1 MSKYCYYCGAEGA
14 NLPLQI
20 SPTFTAAGMIKV
32 AHSDVMCDRC
42 HGIMFGD
49 LQRVWHHN
57 KDDDRWVKLYL
68 RGIHQLWQGDTLLEP
83 KLGDPE
89 EHIQVSSAGKVGK
102 PETYHVLSGVPKRVR
117 VRDWL
122 LDPPE
127 PPFTIAIAES
137 GQKHI
142 LFLAQTGYDRE
153 NYPVQFEM
161 DSLAINR
168 AQFTALLGTYEQLL
182 ALSFSKTEVDTGEYR
197 ADRLLANFEAWQQLE
212 PEIAQHRSG
221 GKPSRLL
228 QLISFVAI
236 KPEYIEPLPKVERP
250 IEQKTTKSKT
260 PKSSTEA
267 QLSLF

>member
-1 MSKYCYYCGAEGA
+1 
-14 NLPLQI
+14 
-20 SPTFTAAGMIKV
+20 
-32 AHSDVMCDRC
+32 
-42 HGIMFGD
+42 MFGD
-49 LQRVWHHN
+49 IQRVWHHN

-83 KLGDPE
+83 QLGPPE
-89 EHIQVSSAGKVGK
+89 EHIQVSSTGKVGK
-102 PETYHVLSGVPKRVR
+102 SERYRVLSGVPKRTR

-122 LDPPE
+122 INPPE

-142 LFLAQTGYDRE
+142 LFLAQTGYDRD

-168 AQFTALLGTYEQLL
+168 AKFVALLEAYEALL
-182 ALSFSKTEVDTGEYR
+182 NLAFSKTEIDTGEYR
-197 ADRLLANFEAWQQLE
+197 ADRLIANFYQWQSLE
-212 PEIAQHRSG
+212 QQIEQYRSG

-236 KPEYIEPLPKVERP
+236 KPKYQASTLPQKKEPLRAENKPLV
-250 IEQKTTKSKT
+250 Q
-260 PKSSTEA
+260 A
-267 QLSLF
+267 QLSFF